1 MSEEERTDEAYL
13 EWKADKRKR
22 EEQYIS
28 ERWEQLYRLEE
39 QWGKEAIKYLM
50 FLNSGGAVATLSFV
64 GALGPENVGWQAKAA
79 LGLFASG
86 IILAGT
92 LVAYAYLSCSTLFAG
107 WASDYKKYLSQDLSY
122 EQMDQRDEE
131 RIPDPEN
138 EKNLGI
144 GSFILFILGIS
155 IGAYGLFTSP
165 NDQDQAQA
173 QLNNDIPAMVQ
184 TVSQTP
190 KNVNLPTS
198 STSPTQNENS
208 TNE

>member
-1 MSEEERTDEAYL
+1 MSEETERKDEAYL
-13 EWKADKRKR
+13 RWIAEKRER

-64 GALGPENVGWQAKAA
+64 GALGPDNVGWQAKAA
-79 LGLFASG
+79 LGLFALG

-92 LVAYAYLSCSTLFAG
+92 LVAYAYLSCSALFSN
-107 WASDYKKYLSQDLSY
+107 WTSDYKKYLSEDLTY
-122 EQMDQRDEE
+122 ELMNQRDEE
-131 RIPDPEN
+131 RTSNSEN

-155 IGAYGLFTSP
+155 VGAVGLFSSP
-165 NDQDQAQA
+165 NDSNQA
-173 QLNNDIPAMVQ
+173 QLDNDSPAMVQ
-184 TVSQTP
+184 VSPQTP

-198 STSPTQNENS
+198 KTSPAQSGNS

>member
-1 MSEEERTDEAYL
+1 MPEERTDETYL
-13 EWKADKRKR
+13 QWKAEKRKR

-79 LGLFASG
+79 LGLFALG

-92 LVAYAYLSCSTLFAG
+92 LVAYAYLSSSALFAG
-107 WASDYKKYLSQDLSY
+107 WTSDYKKYLNEDLTY
-122 EQMDQRDEE
+122 EQMDQRDEK

-144 GSFILFILGIS
+144 GSFILFILGIG
-155 IGAYGLFTSP
+155 IGAVGLFASP
-165 NDQDQAQA
+165 NDSNQT
-173 QLNNDIPAMVQ
+173 QLVNDSPAMVK
-184 TVSQTP
+184 VSPPTP

-198 STSPTQNENS
+198 KISPAQNENS
-208 TNE
+208 INE